1 MERPHLVGCLAG
13 LAIALIVVGIVS
25 GTILRHSVQIVPV
38 VAAAIVVIKRPSAG
52 AYAALPIF
60 VFWTLIVVLIWLFL
74 LGVSRIA
81 NGHYTI
87 AEIISTFVMAA
98 SCVFG
103 AVRAVQIGRPSPIG
117 WRIAMFIGFAALQL
131 LAMWISFT
139 PSIAN
144 R

>member
-1 MERPHLVGCLAG
+1 VSTGLRFCMVTTFYPPYSYGGDGITVQRLATALVRAG
-13 LAIALIVVGIVS
+13 HDVTVV
-25 GTILRHSVQIVPV
+25 HD
-38 VAAAIVVIKRPSAG
+38 AG